1 MQTLQ
6 TSTPAR
12 LCYLHLAS
20 KAPQQ
25 QVDFYRRLLDMNCL
39 AQADGSW
46 LLQGPQRAMLI
57 SPADHSGLLAAA
69 YDLGSQARLSE
80 LRTRLVSKGCS
91 VEALDSPLL
100 EAGAFQI
107 RDPQGRQTV
116 FGVSLGAVATD
127 RKGMP
132 GRLQHVVFQTTELE
146 AMIDFYVN
154 TVGFTVSDNVVDEQ
168 SSQLT
173 TCFCVQTTSTTRW
186 RFSAV
191 RKTNGIITVTK
202 PTSGMTFATGAT
214 VSPRSGLHCSLA
226 QVATV
231 RAITCSSW
239 WSMPIAIAW
248 SSRRSW
254 KSPKPAA
261 RQASGPK
268 RNTPSTP
275 GDAPGYAAEKT
286 HFKGSALTY
295 PQSTRLPA

>member
-20 KAPQQ
+20 KTPQQ
-25 QVDFYRRLLDMNCL
+25 QVDFYRCLLDMAGL

-80 LRTRLVSKGCS
+80 LRTRLVGNGCN

-107 RDPQGRQTV
+107 RDPQGRQTI
-116 FGVSLGAVATD
+116 FGVARGTSPIN
-127 RKGMP
+127 REGMP

-168 SSQLT
+168 SGQLT
-173 TCFCVQTTSTTRW
+173 TCFLRSDDEHHSLAFFRGSKNEWDHHCYETNEWNDIRDWGDRFAKERITLFFGPGRHGPGNNLFFMVVDADRN
-186 RFSAV
+186 RLEFSAELQ
-191 RKTNGIITVTK
+191 ITE
-202 PTSGMTFATGAT
+202 ATRPPGVWPQEEYTLNSWGRAWI
-214 VSPRSGLHCSLA
+214 RS
-226 QVATV
+226 
-231 RAITCSSW
+231 
-239 WSMPIAIAW
+239 
-248 SSRRSW
+248 
-254 KSPKPAA
+254 
-261 RQASGPK
+261 
-268 RNTPSTP
+268 
-275 GDAPGYAAEKT
+275 
-286 HFKGSALTY
+286 
-295 PQSTRLPA
+295 

>member
-20 KAPQQ
+20 KAPHK
-25 QVDFYRRLLDMNCL
+25 QVDFYRRLLDMEGL

-80 LRTRLVSKGCS
+80 LRTHLVGKGCS
-91 VEALDSPLL
+91 LEALDSPLL
-100 EAGAFQI
+100 ETGAFQI

-116 FGVSLGAVATD
+116 FGVSRGAVTTD

-168 SSQLT
+168 SGQLT
-173 TCFCVQTTSTTRW
+173 TCFLRSDDEHHSLAFFRGSKNEWDHHCYETNEWNDIRDWGDRFAKERITLFFGPGRHGPGNNLFFMVVDADRN
-186 RFSAV
+186 RLEFSAELE
-191 RKTNGIITVTK
+191 ITE
-202 PTSGMTFATGAT
+202 A
-214 VSPRSGLHCSLA
+214 
-226 QVATV
+226 
-231 RAITCSSW
+231 
-239 WSMPIAIAW
+239 
-248 SSRRSW
+248 SR
-254 KSPKPAA
+254 
-261 RQASGPK
+261 
-268 RNTPSTP
+268 
-275 GDAPGYAAEKT
+275 APGVW
-286 HFKGSALTY
+286 
-295 PQSTRLPA
+295 PQEEYTLNSWGRAWIRS